1 MRMPRFDRNPRSA
14 LARAQRS
21 FVFRTAE
28 RTGAGLVAGDQT
40 RTAIA
45 ADATIATIVVATENA
60 TDKIAKDIG
69 GLSLPHR
76 IVARQVISLHK
87 PISVQFNGTRNHSW
101 QRVATLVSAALTRT
115 RDGDAR

>member
-28 RTGAGLVAGDQT
+28 RIGAGLVAGDQT

-69 GLSLPHR
+69 GPLSSLTGSSPGKSSHRTSRSQCSSTEHATIRRNVLLPWF
-76 IVARQVISLHK
+76 
-87 PISVQFNGTRNHSW
+87 PPP
-101 QRVATLVSAALTRT
+101 
-115 RDGDAR
+115 